1 MLAIPDEHLL
11 KFHACKD
18 AKSLWESIKN
28 RFGGNKGIKQ
38 NYENFTASSQEGLDK
53 TYDRFQKLIRQ
64 LEIHGE
70 INADD
75 HEEIDLKWQVE
86 MLTIRVKRFIKK
98 TGRKMDLNDKK
109 TVGFDRTKVE
119 CYNCHR
125 RAVATKSGQV
135 LVNAAKQSSPRA
147 ASLISTVRPVN
158 TIVPKVKLGV
168 NNVTTARPKAVVNAV
183 EGKGENVVK
192 LSRVDGGFV
201 CIAVEVFKKEVIFLD
216 HKGCK
221 TSGTLKLLNCI
232 ENQINHKV
240 LRGNLVLLELHNK
253 MEFGKQEKNRTLN
266 RVSMD
271 YAYRFTLTLLHF
283 EAEVVK
289 YACYVHIGLIE
300 EPANEVKE
308 MAREKEGYAN
318 SNNKVSTVSP
328 FVSAVGQS
336 FDNADDLLTDPLM
349 PDLSTASLPND
360 CLDSHTKYTRS
371 SKRARSME
379 DINLATQ
386 TRMMTKFPEEY
397 AMNPRSESSVG
408 DDPSW
413 INAMQEELAYS
424 FKLQK
429 VWTLVDLPNDKRA
442 IGTKWVFRNKKD
454 ERGIIVR
461 NKARLVAQGY
471 TQEEGIDYDEVFAL
485 VARIEAIRFRRGTI
499 YKTLFIKKDK
509 DDAQEIRRL
518 WKVSM
523 GELTFLFRCRSMI
536 RSLMYLTA
544 SRPDIMFA
552 VCACASLSS
561 IIMSS
566 ASILA

>member
-1 MLAIPDEHLL
+1 
-11 KFHACKD
+11 
-18 AKSLWESIKN
+18 
-28 RFGGNKGIKQ
+28 
-38 NYENFTASSQEGLDK
+38 
-53 TYDRFQKLIRQ
+53 
-64 LEIHGE
+64 
-70 INADD
+70 
-75 HEEIDLKWQVE
+75 
-86 MLTIRVKRFIKK
+86 
-98 TGRKMDLNDKK
+98 
-109 TVGFDRTKVE
+109 
-119 CYNCHR
+119 
-125 RAVATKSGQV
+125 
-135 LVNAAKQSSPRA
+135 
-147 ASLISTVRPVN
+147 
-158 TIVPKVKLGV
+158 
-168 NNVTTARPKAVVNAV
+168 
-183 EGKGENVVK
+183 
-192 LSRVDGGFV
+192 
-201 CIAVEVFKKEVIFLD
+201 
-216 HKGCK
+216 
-221 TSGTLKLLNCI
+221 
-232 ENQINHKV
+232 
-240 LRGNLVLLELHNK
+240 

-424 FKLQK
+424 FK
-429 VWTLVDLPNDKRA
+429 
-442 IGTKWVFRNKKD
+442 IS
-454 ERGIIVR
+454 
-461 NKARLVAQGY
+461 
-471 TQEEGIDYDEVFAL
+471 EGLDI
-485 VARIEAIRFRRGTI
+485 
-499 YKTLFIKKDK
+499 

-552 VCACASLSS
+552 VCACARFQVTPKVSHLH
-561 IIMSS
+561 
-566 ASILA
+566 AVKRILYT

>member
-1 MLAIPDEHLL
+1 MEPQLETTQTVYALKLPVLKTNEYDLWSMRMEQYLTFTDHALWEVIVNGDSVSPVASASTGAECPIPPKTAEQKLAKKNELKAKSTLMLAIHDEHLL

-18 AKSLWESIKN
+18 EKSLWEAIKN
-28 RFGGNKGIKQ
+28 RNRDAPRRNAPVDTSTTNVLVVQDGI
-38 NYENFTASSQEGLDK
+38 
-53 TYDRFQKLIRQ
+53 
-64 LEIHGE
+64 
-70 INADD
+70 
-75 HEEIDLKWQVE
+75 
-86 MLTIRVKRFIKK
+86 
-98 TGRKMDLNDKK
+98 
-109 TVGFDRTKVE
+109 
-119 CYNCHR
+119 
-125 RAVATKSGQV
+125 AVATKSGQV

-397 AMNPRSESSVG
+397 AM
-408 DDPSW
+408 
-413 INAMQEELAYS
+413 
-424 FKLQK
+424 K
-429 VWTLVDLPNDKRA
+429 VWTLVDLPNGKRA
-442 IGTKWVFRNKKD
+442 IGTKWVYRNKKD

-485 VARIEAIRFRRGTI
+485 VARIEAIRLFLAYASFMRFIVYQMDVKSAFLYGTI
-499 YKTLFIKKDK
+499 EEEFEA

-523 GELTFLFRCRSMI
+523 GELTFLFRCSEDSKHSNKLNI
-536 RSLMYLTA
+536 GIA
-544 SRPDIMFA
+544 QG
-552 VCACASLSS
+552 
-561 IIMSS
+561 
-566 ASILA
+566 